1 MGKPGI
7 SFRVKMIL
15 FLVFSMLLAGLAL
28 FLAYKAVESYYLADA
43 RFADDPLFRLRHII
57 ANGIGDF
64 KFAMLL
70 MIPLTILFFYL
81 FTKPYAA
88 YFKAISRGIHGLAA
102 GDFSS
107 RVVIHSQDE
116 FERIA
121 DDINLA
127 GENLQRA
134 VERGDFAESSKNQLV
149 LNLAHDLRTPLT
161 SVLGYL
167 DFILRDEGLSKEQSA
182 HYTRIAFTKSK
193 RLEKLIDELFEV
205 TRMNHGMAPLHRAD
219 LDLSELLVQLNEE
232 LYPLF
237 ENKELT
243 VRPDIAPNVRLFG
256 DGELLARVFENLLT
270 NAARYG
276 ADGHY
281 IDIVCFEEGGEA
293 VVQVA
298 NYGDSIPPE
307 QLPHLFE
314 MFYTG
319 DQARTHQGGGTG
331 LGLFIVRNIVEQH
344 GGTIEARSDVVR
356 TCFEVRLPL
365 DGGETPP
372 AAEQPALKPRSA
384 SRGK

>member
-1 MGKPGI
+1 
-7 SFRVKMIL
+7 MIL
-15 FLVFSMLLAGLAL
+15 FLGLSMLLSGLAI
-28 FLAYKAVESYYLADA
+28 FLAYKAVESYYMADA

-57 ANGIGDF
+57 ANGVGDF

-88 YFKAISRGIHGLAA
+88 YFSDISKGIHRLAA
-102 GDFSS
+102 GDFSGN
-107 RVVIHSQDE
+107 VVIRSQDE
-116 FERIA
+116 FGQIA

-127 GENLQRA
+127 GENLQKA
-134 VERGDFAESSKNQLV
+134 VKRGDFEENSKHQLV

-167 DFILRDEGLSKEQSA
+167 DFILRDEGLSKEQA
-182 HYTRIAFTKSK
+182 EHYTRIAFTKSR

-205 TRMNHGMAPLHRAD
+205 TRVNYGMATLHPAD
-219 LDLSELLVQLNEE
+219 LDLSELIVQLHEE

-237 ENKELT
+237 ENNELT
-243 VRPDIAPNVRLFG
+243 VRLHVEPQVHLFG

-270 NAARYG
+270 NAVRYG
-276 ADGHY
+276 GDGHF
-281 IDIVCFEEGGEA
+281 IDIYCSAEGDEA

-298 NYGDSIPPE
+298 NYGDSIPEE

-319 DQARTHQGGGTG
+319 DKARTHQGGGTG

-344 GGTIEARSDVVR
+344 GGTIAVQSDVVR

-365 DGGETPP
+365 RSGEL
-372 AAEQPALKPRSA
+372 ASSSSARSPVQTA
-384 SRGK
+384 K

>member
-7 SFRVKMIL
+7 SFRVRMIL
-15 FLVFSMLLAGLAL
+15 FLVLSMLLAGLAL
-28 FLAYKAVESYYLADA
+28 FLAYKAVESYYMADT
-43 RFADDPLFRLRHII
+43 RYADDPLFQLRHII

-88 YFKAISRGIHGLAA
+88 YFKAISGGIHRLAA
-102 GDFSS
+102 GDFGS
-107 RVVIHSQDE
+107 RVVIHAKDE
-116 FERIA
+116 FGQIA
-121 DDINLA
+121 EDINLA

-167 DFILRDEGLSKEQSA
+167 DFILRDEELSKEQAA

-205 TRMNHGMAPLHRAD
+205 TRMNHGMSPLHRAD

-237 ENKELT
+237 ESKELT

-270 NAARYG
+270 NAVRYG

-281 IDIVCFEEGGEA
+281 IDVVCFEEGGEA
-293 VVQVA
+293 IVQVA

-344 GGTIEARSDVVR
+344 GGTIEAQSDVVR

-365 DGGETPP
+365 DGGESAP

-384 SRGK
+384 RGK

>member
-1 MGKPGI
+1 MARPAI
-7 SFRVKMIL
+7 SFRLKMIL
-15 FLVFSMLLAGLAL
+15 FLGLSMLLSGLAI
-28 FLAYKAVESYYLADA
+28 FLAYKAVESYYMADA

-57 ANGIGDF
+57 ANGVGDF

-88 YFKAISRGIHGLAA
+88 YFSDISKGIHRLAA
-102 GDFSS
+102 GDFSGN
-107 RVVIHSQDE
+107 VVIRSQDE
-116 FERIA
+116 FGQIA

-127 GENLQRA
+127 GENLQKA
-134 VERGDFAESSKNQLV
+134 VKRGDFEENSKHQLV

-167 DFILRDEGLSKEQSA
+167 DFILRDEGLSKEQA
-182 HYTRIAFTKSK
+182 EHYTRIAFTKSR

-205 TRMNHGMAPLHRAD
+205 TRVNYGMATLHPAD
-219 LDLSELLVQLNEE
+219 LDLSELLVQLHEE

-237 ENKELT
+237 ENNELT
-243 VRPDIAPNVRLFG
+243 VRLHVEPQVHLFG

-270 NAARYG
+270 NAVRYG
-276 ADGHY
+276 RDGHF
-281 IDIVCFEEGGEA
+281 IDIYCSAEGEEA
-293 VVQVA
+293 VVRVA
-298 NYGDSIPPE
+298 NYGDSIPEE

-319 DQARTHQGGGTG
+319 DKARTHQGGGTG

-344 GGTIEARSDVVR
+344 GGAIAVQSDVVR

-365 DGGETPP
+365 RSGEL
-372 AAEQPALKPRSA
+372 ASSSA
-384 SRGK
+384 RNSVHTAK